1 MIASMMVSNGTLAT
15 FNWLRCVNE
24 ALVTEMCRRDEAPQ
38 PIIWLIFGDIRL
50 VYEFCGKTVLCAF
63 DRVVKVADCYLPLI
77 CAAIRCGFH
86 ARVRYAKP
94 LLIRC
99 NPLLTIPPES
109 LRARHTFLVH
119 NVQVCVCTFFGVC
132 TIF

>member
-50 VYEFCGKTVLCAF
+50 VYEFSGKTVLCAF
-63 DRVVKVADCYLPLI
+63 DRVVKVADCYQSAEKCSHPLWVP
-77 CAAIRCGFH
+77 RESSNLSGRDSFFFH
-86 ARVRYAKP
+86 
-94 LLIRC
+94 
-99 NPLLTIPPES
+99 
-109 LRARHTFLVH
+109 
-119 NVQVCVCTFFGVC
+119 FF
-132 TIF
+132 

>member
-1 MIASMMVSNGTLAT
+1 MIASMLVSNGTLAT

-86 ARVRYAKP
+86 ARVRISQGA
-94 LLIRC
+94 
-99 NPLLTIPPES
+99 TG
-109 LRARHTFLVH
+109 FFVH
-119 NVQVCVCTFFGVC
+119 NLHVCVCTFFRVWYN
-132 TIF
+132 F